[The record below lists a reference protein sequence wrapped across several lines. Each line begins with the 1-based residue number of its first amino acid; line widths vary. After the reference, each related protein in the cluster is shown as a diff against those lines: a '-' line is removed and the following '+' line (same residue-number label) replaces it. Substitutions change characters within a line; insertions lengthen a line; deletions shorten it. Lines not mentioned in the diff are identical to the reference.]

1 MTPANDKSETDVE
14 AAPLIASSVPN
25 KLKSSAKAVGALLL
39 MVGVALWALVATA
52 TANSKESMEFPFD
65 DCDCKASTVSKRCVN
80 VCSRDFTQAA
90 HNETVSTAT
99 SATATSATASS
110 RGGINLALGCTVM

>member
-1 MTPANDKSETDVE
+1 
-14 AAPLIASSVPN
+14 
-25 KLKSSAKAVGALLL
+25 

-110 RGGINLALGCTVM
+110 RGGINLALGCTVMRVDQRPHDARPSRVEGTPRR

>member
-1 MTPANDKSETDVE
+1 MTPANDKSEME

-52 TANSKESMEFPFD
+52 TANSKESIQFPFR
-65 DCDCKASTVSKRCVN
+65 DCDCKHPSSRCVN
-80 VCSRDFTQAA
+80 VCSGTQAA